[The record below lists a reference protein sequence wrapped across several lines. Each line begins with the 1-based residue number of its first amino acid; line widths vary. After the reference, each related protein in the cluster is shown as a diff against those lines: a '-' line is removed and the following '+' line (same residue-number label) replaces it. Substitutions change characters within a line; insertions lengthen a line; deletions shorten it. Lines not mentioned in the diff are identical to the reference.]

1 MNKLIFFK
9 LDFKRK
15 FNTFPFILLGTLL
28 LFAFCGF
35 SLFFASK
42 MADHNYINFSEK
54 KKVAFDSEDNSVIT
68 ENIIESLT
76 KVKSLS
82 SLFEVKRLSKEEL
95 EHAFDDSAV
104 VATASVPE
112 DFFNSVNTG
121 KNLPIVVRFSDTPS
135 LYSVIIA
142 ELCTS
147 GERILKSA
155 ESGIYLQYDLMKEKD
170 DMDNYETAN
179 NLLNLK
185 YLSTA
190 FERNSFFNYKYI
202 VSTED
207 YSIFDYYL
215 ASCIMLTMLLSGIVL
230 IIKRSN
236 LNRSIFIKLKQSGRG
251 YFFQS
256 VVDATTN
263 GSVLFLTAFGYLLI
277 TYVLS
282 FIPGMPKIIRAFFT
296 SCGLLNTSDITTY
309 LLNLLTFL
317 LNIFVLCLFSGS
329 FCTFCYSLFENSY
342 AAILFHFIF
351 IIVASYISGCFIPS
365 AILPNALQEMSKY
378 MPTTYMQQL
387 ILHIT
392 RGDVQVQSLIIVV
405 SIIFILIVIS
415 SLLQYIRLGNKA
427 LKRSVAHEF

>member
-1 MNKLIFFK
+1 M
-9 LDFKRK
+9 
-15 FNTFPFILLGTLL
+15 
-28 LFAFCGF
+28 
-35 SLFFASK
+35 
-42 MADHNYINFSEK
+42 
-54 KKVAFDSEDNSVIT
+54 
-68 ENIIESLT
+68 
-76 KVKSLS
+76 
-82 SLFEVKRLSKEEL
+82 
-95 EHAFDDSAV
+95 
-104 VATASVPE
+104 
-112 DFFNSVNTG
+112 NTG

-263 GSVLFLTAFGYLLI
+263 GSVLFLT
-277 TYVLS
+277 
-282 FIPGMPKIIRAFFT
+282 
-296 SCGLLNTSDITTY
+296 C
-309 LLNLLTFL
+309 
-317 LNIFVLCLFSGS
+317 
-329 FCTFCYSLFENSY
+329 
-342 AAILFHFIF
+342 
-351 IIVASYISGCFIPS
+351 
-365 AILPNALQEMSKY
+365 
-378 MPTTYMQQL
+378 
-387 ILHIT
+387 
-392 RGDVQVQSLIIVV
+392 
-405 SIIFILIVIS
+405 
-415 SLLQYIRLGNKA
+415 
-427 LKRSVAHEF
+427 